1 MLELKMPSRRRS
13 FQQWLVRMPV
23 RHGGMG
29 LACQEDLAPL
39 AFIGS
44 LEQALPYFGGESGI
58 CPTLAHLV
66 GGTPE
71 TRYTPLVESGCRT
84 GRELLSLWQ
93 ELQEEFREACHF
105 LGKELEGPAAVG
117 VGGIGEGSTTGATRK
132 LLARA
137 REEWRFDTFER
148 SLALQGREAV
158 KGRAISSWK
167 ERDKYSK
174 FQGDG

>member
-1 MLELKMPSRRRS
+1 MQEQL
-13 FQQWLVRMPV
+13 
-23 RHGGMG
+23 GGALRAGSSLQEACG
-29 LACQEDLAPL
+29 L
-39 AFIGS
+39 G
-44 LEQALPYFGGESGI
+44 
-58 CPTLAHLV
+58 
-66 GGTPE
+66 
-71 TRYTPLVESGCRT
+71 
-84 GRELLSLWQ
+84 Q
-93 ELQEEFREACHF
+93 ELQEELREACHF

-148 SLALQGREAV
+148 SLVLQGREAV